1 MPALQVRER
10 AGGGAGLLAPRL
22 PLEDVRGLPTPLLLG
37 RGAALRRAALSGP
50 GRSPAPWR
58 EPRPGRASPRA
69 PSLHDLRSH
78 LRPGARAAAERVGPG
93 LLWTPG
99 VSGTARFGVVDPPV
113 PSRLLRPQSLHTPA
127 AGSKPTAHPG
137 AGCAR
142 GLETR
147 HPEDGPEVLGGSP
160 QQHPGEASQRPGSAA
175 RRPLPPPAATRRLR
189 RTGTSLQNLLPTST
203 HTHTQ
208 TKHGEAGSMPG
219 HRPDPTPASPNGES
233 HQRSLVT
240 QHTPG
245 VTSPRTPTPT
255 SRKACPPT
263 LPESG
268 PTATPQG
275 LLTTHAGHPCV

>member
-1 MPALQVRER
+1 MARAGAPPPGGSPAQGARVLGRRVSTTCAPISGPAPELRRSELDQVRCGRPDSR
-10 AGGGAGLLAPRL
+10 AQPGS
-22 PLEDVRGLPTPLLLG
+22 
-37 RGAALRRAALSGP
+37 ALST
-50 GRSPAPWR
+50 RLS
-58 EPRPGRASPRA
+58 
-69 PSLHDLRSH
+69 
-78 LRPGARAAAERVGPG
+78 
-93 LLWTPG
+93 
-99 VSGTARFGVVDPPV
+99 

-137 AGCAR
+137 AGYAR

-147 HPEDGPEVLGGSP
+147 HPEDGPEVSGGSP

-175 RRPLPPPAATRRLR
+175 RRPLPAPAATRRLR

-245 VTSPRTPTPT
+245 VTSPRTPTPI

-275 LLTTHAGHPCV
+275 LLTTQAGHPCV